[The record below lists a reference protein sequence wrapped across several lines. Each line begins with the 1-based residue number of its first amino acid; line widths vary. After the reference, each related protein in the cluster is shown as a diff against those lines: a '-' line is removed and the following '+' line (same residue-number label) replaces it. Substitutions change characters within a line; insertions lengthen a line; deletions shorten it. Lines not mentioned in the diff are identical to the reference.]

1 MSNLQEIKDLVSIRA
16 VADYLGLEEEY
27 GKRKFPGERTASI
40 QLYKD
45 NRFHDFGRNVNGDIF
60 DLMIHVRGCTLKEA
74 IAELKTA
81 FNIKDSPIR
90 ENVVKEAWIA
100 YLERKFNAKY
110 IEHYDYFLI
119 DQSGK
124 AVYAYTKVRLQ
135 DKTGKKKLIYGR
147 FNGDRFILGLQGKK
161 AKDIPA
167 IYGSSIRT
175 IQEAIEHQKTI
186 FYVEGEKDTNTL
198 MRKGY
203 TVFTCG
209 GSGDWKK
216 SVSEIVRQANVI
228 ILADNDEPGE
238 QLAYQVMQDLQL
250 ISNSVSIIKPMP
262 NVDKADITDYFEE
275 GHSVEEFEDLI
286 KNDDGRDTVSILRKY
301 GETKKSEKEKKTRAG
316 EKSKKDC
323 LVLKRGSEDILK
335 QLITLNASE
344 RFQMNDRGSADLFAT
359 IFKNISRYNPTKKDW
374 MYYDKTRWTADTEGM
389 RAKRNAKT
397 LADVLVRYSVTAS
410 LPDDKRQSYIKYAAG
425 MMNYRNRNVM
435 ITDAKDLNFFENTE
449 LDKDDFLI
457 NCRNC
462 VLDLSEDQPKV
473 LEHNADLLLSKICNA
488 SYNPT
493 ADCTLWEKTVNEI
506 MQGDT
511 AKIKYLQKM
520 SGRFLTGDTSE
531 EEFYIFF
538 GATTR
543 NGKSTITEI
552 LLYLLGDYATTISP
566 ESLAI
571 KANKDSRTASPD
583 IAKLAGTRLV
593 VASEPPRRM
602 LFDSSLVKTLTGR
615 DTVSAR
621 FLHENEFQFK
631 PKFKLILNSNYLPV
645 ISDKTVFSS
654 NRVKVVPFERHF
666 TEKEQN
672 KHLKEQLQQEIDGI
686 LNWCIQGLSSY
697 RKEGLEP
704 PTAVQIATHEYSED
718 SDKIGKFI
726 SECLEKSDQNLAA
739 KDVYEKYAQWCNDC
753 GLGIDGRTSFYEE
766 LKTKNLLS
774 KTGTVT
780 GKTVKNVIKGYSFV
794 DETFHPVNGN
804 FDTPFS

>member
-1 MSNLQEIKDLVSIRA
+1 MTDVEVYEDNLRHFQIVKRYENRAQCKCPCHKDERASLTVSRGRKCTLIHCHA
-16 VADYLGLEEEY
+16 GCNLDDILQAAGLEKKDTFYEPESQGTDWKRYIEKREHRKIEAIYNYVSSVTGSYAFTKIRLRDKKMLY
-27 GKRKFPGERTASI
+27 GILEN
-40 QLYKD
+40 
-45 NRFHDFGRNVNGDIF
+45 NRFSYG
-60 DLMIHVRGCTLKEA
+60 LKGQSRK
-74 IAELKTA
+74 ELK
-81 FNIKDSPIR
+81 
-90 ENVVKEAWIA
+90 
-100 YLERKFNAKY
+100 
-110 IEHYDYFLI
+110 
-119 DQSGK
+119 
-124 AVYAYTKVRLQ
+124 
-135 DKTGKKKLIYGR
+135 
-147 FNGDRFILGLQGKK
+147 
-161 AKDIPA
+161 A
-167 IYGSSIRT
+167 IYGSPGA
-175 IQEAIEHQKTI
+175 IQKAIKEGRPI
-186 FYVEGEKDTNTL
+186 FIPEGEKDVFTL
-198 MRKGY
+198 GRQGY
-203 TVFTCG
+203 TAFTYG
-209 GSGDWKK
+209 GVNDWQ
-216 SVSEIVRQANVI
+216 SDFAGLLRDADVI
-228 ILADNDEPGE
+228 ILADNDHPGKTVA
-238 QLAYQVMQDLQL
+238 QRIYDDLQG
-250 ISNSVSIIKPMP
+250 IARSKKIVVPMP
-262 NVDKADITDYFEE
+262 DVPKADISDFFEAGHTVKEFEE
-275 GHSVEEFEDLI
+275 MI
-286 KNDDGRDTVSILRKY
+286 KGTTLQKKRAATAADSPKYIL
-301 GETKKSEKEKKTRAG
+301 E
-316 EKSKKDC
+316 
-323 LVLKRGSEDILK
+323 
-335 QLITLNASE
+335 QLNVIRASE

-449 LDKDDFLI
+449 LDKDDFLL
-457 NCRNC
+457 NCKNS
-462 VLDLSEDQPKV
+462 VLDLSGDQPKA
-473 LEHNADLLLSKICNA
+473 LEHSADLLLSKICNA
-488 SYNPT
+488 NYNPAAT
-493 ADCTLWEKTVNEI
+493 CTLWERTVNEI

-686 LNWCIQGLSSY
+686 LNWCIQGLQLY

-718 SDKIGKFI
+718 SDKVGKFI

-739 KDVYEKYAQWCNDC
+739 KDVYEKYSQWCNDC

-780 GKTVKNVIKGYSFV
+780 GKTVKNVIKGYSFAE
-794 DETFHPVNGN
+794 ETFHPVDRDL
-804 FDTPFS
+804 DTPFS

>member
-1 MSNLQEIKDLVSIRA
+1 MSNLQGIKDLVSIRA

-167 IYGSSIRT
+167 IYGSSIRK

-301 GETKKSEKEKKTRAG
+301 GKNKKSEKEKKTRAG

-335 QLITLNASE
+335 QLITLNAAE
-344 RFQMNDRGSADLFAT
+344 CFQMNDRGSADLFAT

-435 ITDAKDLNFFENTE
+435 ITDAKDLNFFENIE
-449 LDKDDFLI
+449 LDKDDFFL
-457 NCRNC
+457 NCKNC
-462 VLDLSEDQPKV
+462 VLDLSGDQPKA

-488 SYNPT
+488 SYNPVAT
-493 ADCTLWEKTVNEI
+493 CTLWEKTVNEI
-506 MQGDT
+506 MQGDSS
-511 AKIKYLQKM
+511 KIEYFQKM

-543 NGKSTITEI
+543 TGKSTITEL

-615 DTVSAR
+615 DSISAR

-645 ISDKTVFSS
+645 INDKTVFSS
-654 NRVKVVPFERHF
+654 NRVKVIPFERHF
-666 TEKEQN
+666 AEKEQN

-686 LNWCIQGLSSY
+686 LNWCIEGLYMY

-704 PTAVQIATHEYSED
+704 PEAVRTATHEYGED
-718 SDKIGKFI
+718 SDKTGKFI
-726 SECLEKSDQNLAA
+726 SECLVRSEHNLAA
-739 KDVYEKYAQWCNDC
+739 KDVYEKYSQWCNDC

-774 KTGTVT
+774 KTGTVA

-794 DETFHPVNGN
+794 DEIFHPVDGN
-804 FDTPFS
+804 SKVPFP

>member
-1 MSNLQEIKDLVSIRA
+1 MTDSETYENNLKHFQIIRRSRDRAQCKCPAHPDKQASLTVSKGKRCTLLHCHAGCSLENILA
-16 VADYLGLEEEY
+16 AAGLEKKDTFYKSENREMHWKRYIENREHRKIEATYDYVSTVTGAYAFTKIRLEGKKMLFGMLKDERFEY
-27 GKRKFPGERTASI
+27 GLK
-40 QLYKD
+40 
-45 NRFHDFGRNVNGDIF
+45 GRNKKEFNAIF
-60 DLMIHVRGCTLKEA
+60 GSIPRIKEA
-74 IAELKTA
+74 IER
-81 FNIKDSPIR
+81 NEPI
-90 ENVVKEAWIA
+90 
-100 YLERKFNAKY
+100 
-110 IEHYDYFLI
+110 
-119 DQSGK
+119 
-124 AVYAYTKVRLQ
+124 
-135 DKTGKKKLIYGR
+135 
-147 FNGDRFILGLQGKK
+147 FI
-161 AKDIPA
+161 P
-167 IYGSSIRT
+167 
-175 IQEAIEHQKTI
+175 
-186 FYVEGEKDTNTL
+186 EGEKDVNTL
-198 MRKGY
+198 IKKGY
-203 TVFTCG
+203 AAFSCG
-209 GSGDWKK
+209 GANDWNKN
-216 SVSEIVRQANVI
+216 VSELCKDADVIV
-228 ILADNDEPGE
+228 LADNDEPGK
-238 QLAYQVMQDLQL
+238 AVAKRIYDDLKG
-250 ISNSVSIIKPMP
+250 IARSRKVIVPMP
-262 NVDKADITDYFEE
+262 DVPKADISDYFEA
-275 GHSVEEFEDLI
+275 GHSKEEFEALI
-286 KNDDGRDTVSILRKY
+286 NGTTLQKKRAATATDSLKYIL
-301 GETKKSEKEKKTRAG
+301 EQ
-316 EKSKKDC
+316 
-323 LVLKRGSEDILK
+323 LNVLR
-335 QLITLNASE
+335 ASE

-359 IFKNISRYNPTKKDW
+359 IFKNVSRYNPTKKDW

-425 MMNYRNRNVM
+425 MMSYRNRNVM

-462 VLDLSEDQPKV
+462 VLDLSEDQPKM

-488 SYNPT
+488 SYNPAAT
-493 ADCTLWEKTVNEI
+493 CTLWEKTVNEI

-543 NGKSTITEI
+543 NGKSTITEL

-686 LNWCIQGLSSY
+686 LNWCIEGLYMY

-704 PTAVQIATHEYSED
+704 PVAVQNATYEYSED
-718 SDKIGKFI
+718 SDKVGKFI
-726 SECLEKSDQNLAA
+726 SECLVKSDQNLAA
-739 KDVYEKYAQWCNDC
+739 KDVYEKYSHWCNDC

-780 GKTVKNVIKGYSFV
+780 GKTVKNVIKGYSFAE
-794 DETFHPVNGN
+794 ETFHPVDKDL
-804 FDTPFS
+804 DTPFS

>member
-1 MSNLQEIKDLVSIRA
+1 MSNLQEIKDLVSISA
-16 VADYLGLEEEY
+16 VADYLGLVEEY

-45 NRFHDFGRNVNGDIF
+45 NRFHDFGRNVDGDIF
-60 DLMIHVRGCTLKEA
+60 DLMIHVRGYTLKEA
-74 IAELKTA
+74 IAELKSA
-81 FNIKDSPIR
+81 FNIKDSPIGK
-90 ENVVKEAWIA
+90 NTVKEAWIA

-110 IEHYDYFLI
+110 IEHYDYFLT

-135 DKTGKKKLIYGR
+135 DKAGKKKLIYGR

-161 AKDIPA
+161 AKDILA
-167 IYGSSIRT
+167 IYGSSVFA
-175 IQEAIEHQKTI
+175 IQKAIDRQETI
-186 FYVEGEKDTNTL
+186 FYVEGEKDANTL
-198 MRKGY
+198 MEKGY

-216 SVSEIVRQANVI
+216 GVSEIVRQANVI
-228 ILADNDEPGE
+228 ILADNDRPGE

-250 ISNSVSIIKPMP
+250 IANNVSIIKPMP
-262 NVDKADITDYFEE
+262 DVTKGDITDYFEA
-275 GHSVEEFEDLI
+275 GHSVEEFETLI
-286 KNDDGRDTVSILRKY
+286 KNDDGQDTVLILQKY
-301 GETKKSEKEKKTRAG
+301 KNSKQSKNKSKAAEKSE
-316 EKSKKDC
+316 SDY
-323 LVLKRGSEDILK
+323 LVIENYSEYIE
-335 QLITLNASE
+335 QLETLNAAE
-344 RFQMNDRGSADLFAT
+344 RFPMNDRGSADLFAT

-374 MYYDKTRWTADTEGM
+374 MYYDKTRWIADTEEM

-435 ITDAKDLNFFENTE
+435 INDAKDLNFFENIE
-449 LDKDDFLI
+449 LDKDDFLL
-457 NCRNC
+457 NCNNC
-462 VLDLSEDQPKV
+462 VLDLSGDQPKS

-488 SYNPT
+488 NYNP
-493 ADCTLWEKTVNEI
+493 AANCTLWEKTIGEI

-543 NGKSTITEI
+543 NGKSTITEL

-615 DTVSAR
+615 DSISAR

-645 ISDKTVFSS
+645 INDKTVFSS
-654 NRVKVVPFERHF
+654 NRVKVIPFERHF

-686 LNWCIQGLSSY
+686 LNWCIKGLYMY

-704 PTAVQIATHEYSED
+704 PTVVQSATHEYSED

-726 SECLEKSDQNLAA
+726 SECLVKSDQNLAA
-739 KDVYEKYAQWCNDC
+739 KDVYEKYSQWCNDC

-780 GKTVKNVIKGYSFV
+780 GKTVKNVMKGYSFV
-794 DETFHPVNGN
+794 EEIFHPIDG
-804 FDTPFS
+804 DLDAPFP

>member
-1 MSNLQEIKDLVSIRA
+1 MGYLSAEVKSMKEWALYYAE
-16 VADYLGLEEEY
+16 LGLAV
-27 GKRKFPGERTASI
+27 FPLA
-40 QLYKD
+40 Y
-45 NRFHDFGRNVNGDIF
+45 RN
-60 DLMIHVRGCTLKEA
+60 
-74 IAELKTA
+74 
-81 FNIKDSPIR
+81 
-90 ENVVKEAWIA
+90 
-100 YLERKFNAKY
+100 
-110 IEHYDYFLI
+110 
-119 DQSGK
+119 
-124 AVYAYTKVRLQ
+124 KV
-135 DKTGKKKLIYGR
+135 
-147 FNGDRFILGLQGKK
+147 
-161 AKDIPA
+161 PA
-167 IYGSSIRT
+167 I
-175 IQEAIEHQKTI
+175 
-186 FYVEGEKDTNTL
+186 EG
-198 MRKGY
+198 G
-203 TVFTCG
+203 C
-209 GSGDWKK
+209 
-216 SVSEIVRQANVI
+216 
-228 ILADNDEPGE
+228 
-238 QLAYQVMQDLQL
+238 
-250 ISNSVSIIKPMP
+250 
-262 NVDKADITDYFEE
+262 KAAT
-275 GHSVEEFEDLI
+275 
-286 KNDDGRDTVSILRKY
+286 T
-301 GETKKSEKEKKTRAG
+301 
-316 EKSKKDC
+316 EKSKIERWWNQNPRYNIGIATGNKSNGLVVIDLDVDKNKGIDGYEVLRDWQNKHGELPETWQSITGRGGYHYFYKDTITHSNKVGLYEGVDIRGEGGYIVAPPSVHPNGNTYEWEQEPKEYEIAQVDDIVNDFFKGEKQRIDSEHKTNFKVPELIPEGKRVDTIVRLIASLRTKGLDDDAIKAAVRVENEKRC
-323 LVLKRGSEDILK
+323 NPPLKEKELEKAVFPALKRDWQVNSPYYNNFNAMNENDNKYVNEVLKKLNE
-335 QLITLNASE
+335 LNAVE
-344 RFQMNDRGSADLFAT
+344 RFPMNDRGSADLFAT
-359 IFKNISRYNPTKKDW
+359 IFKNVSRYNPTKKDW

-389 RAKRNAKT
+389 RAKRNAKM

-488 SYNPT
+488 SYNPAAT
-493 ADCTLWEKTVNEI
+493 CTLWEKTVNEI

-672 KHLKEQLQQEIDGI
+672 KHLKEQLQQEIW
-686 LNWCIQGLSSY
+686 LKAQSSHLEASSLQCWATRNRVTTSRR
-697 RKEGLEP
+697 RKLCSERSSGKKQQDDRQ
-704 PTAVQIATHEYSED
+704 AVE
-718 SDKIGKFI
+718 
-726 SECLEKSDQNLAA
+726 
-739 KDVYEKYAQWCNDC
+739 
-753 GLGIDGRTSFYEE
+753 
-766 LKTKNLLS
+766 
-774 KTGTVT
+774 VT
-780 GKTVKNVIKGYSFV
+780 GLQLRSTAGHCL
-794 DETFHPVNGN
+794 TR
-804 FDTPFS
+804 

>member
-1 MSNLQEIKDLVSIRA
+1 MSAEVKSMKEWALYYAE
-16 VADYLGLEEEY
+16 LGLAV
-27 GKRKFPGERTASI
+27 FPLA
-40 QLYKD
+40 Y
-45 NRFHDFGRNVNGDIF
+45 RN
-60 DLMIHVRGCTLKEA
+60 
-74 IAELKTA
+74 
-81 FNIKDSPIR
+81 
-90 ENVVKEAWIA
+90 
-100 YLERKFNAKY
+100 
-110 IEHYDYFLI
+110 
-119 DQSGK
+119 
-124 AVYAYTKVRLQ
+124 KV
-135 DKTGKKKLIYGR
+135 
-147 FNGDRFILGLQGKK
+147 
-161 AKDIPA
+161 PA
-167 IYGSSIRT
+167 I
-175 IQEAIEHQKTI
+175 
-186 FYVEGEKDTNTL
+186 EG
-198 MRKGY
+198 G
-203 TVFTCG
+203 C
-209 GSGDWKK
+209 
-216 SVSEIVRQANVI
+216 
-228 ILADNDEPGE
+228 
-238 QLAYQVMQDLQL
+238 
-250 ISNSVSIIKPMP
+250 
-262 NVDKADITDYFEE
+262 KAAT
-275 GHSVEEFEDLI
+275 
-286 KNDDGRDTVSILRKY
+286 T
-301 GETKKSEKEKKTRAG
+301 
-316 EKSKKDC
+316 EKSKIERWWNQNPRYNIGIATGNKSNGLVVIDLDVDKNKGIDGYEVLRDWQNKHGELPETWQSITGRGGYHYFYKDTITHSNKVGLYEGVDIRGEGGYIVAPPSVHPNGNTYEWEQEPKEYEIAQADDIVNDFFKGEKQRIDSEHKTNFKVPELIPEGKRVDTIVRLIASLRTKGLDDDAIKAAVRVENEKRC
-323 LVLKRGSEDILK
+323 NPPLKEKELEKAVFPALKRDWQVNSPYYNNFNAMNENDNKYVNEVLKKLNE
-335 QLITLNASE
+335 LNAVE
-344 RFQMNDRGSADLFAT
+344 RFPMNDRGSADLFAT
-359 IFKNISRYNPTKKDW
+359 IFKNVSRYNPTKKDW

-389 RAKRNAKT
+389 RAKRNAKM

-488 SYNPT
+488 SYNPAAT
-493 ADCTLWEKTVNEI
+493 CTLWEKTVNEI

-686 LNWCIQGLSSY
+686 LNWCIQGLSLY

-739 KDVYEKYAQWCNDC
+739 KDVYEKYSQWCNDC
-753 GLGIDGRTSFYEE
+753 GLGVDGRTSFYEE

-780 GKTVKNVIKGYSFV
+780 GKTVKNVIKGYSFAE
-794 DETFHPVNGN
+794 ETFHSVDRGL
-804 FDTPFS
+804 DAPFS

>member
-1 MSNLQEIKDLVSIRA
+1 MSAEVKSMKEWALYYAE
-16 VADYLGLEEEY
+16 LGLAV
-27 GKRKFPGERTASI
+27 FPLAYRNKVPAIEGGCKAATTEKSKIERWWNQNPRYNIGIATGNKSNGLVVIDLDVDKNKGIDGYEVLRDWQNKHGELPETWQSI
-40 QLYKD
+40 TGRGGYHYFYKD
-45 NRFHDFGRNVNGDIF
+45 TITHSNKVGLYEGVDIRGEGGYIVAPPSVHPNGNTYEWEQEPKEYEIAQVDDIVNDFF
-60 DLMIHVRGCTLKEA
+60 
-74 IAELKTA
+74 
-81 FNIKDSPIR
+81 
-90 ENVVKEAWIA
+90 
-100 YLERKFNAKY
+100 
-110 IEHYDYFLI
+110 
-119 DQSGK
+119 
-124 AVYAYTKVRLQ
+124 
-135 DKTGKKKLIYGR
+135 
-147 FNGDRFILGLQGKK
+147 
-161 AKDIPA
+161 
-167 IYGSSIRT
+167 
-175 IQEAIEHQKTI
+175 
-186 FYVEGEKDTNTL
+186 
-198 MRKGY
+198 
-203 TVFTCG
+203 
-209 GSGDWKK
+209 
-216 SVSEIVRQANVI
+216 
-228 ILADNDEPGE
+228 
-238 QLAYQVMQDLQL
+238 
-250 ISNSVSIIKPMP
+250 
-262 NVDKADITDYFEE
+262 
-275 GHSVEEFEDLI
+275 
-286 KNDDGRDTVSILRKY
+286 
-301 GETKKSEKEKKTRAG
+301 KSEKQRIDSEHKTNFKVPELIPEGKRVDTIVRLIASLRTKGLDDDAIKAAVRVENEKRCNPPLK
-316 EKSKKDC
+316 EKELEKAVFPALKRDWQVNSPYYNNFNAMNENDNKYVNE
-323 LVLKRGSEDILK
+323 VLKKLNE
-335 QLITLNASE
+335 LNAVE
-344 RFQMNDRGSADLFAT
+344 RFPMNDRGSADLFAT
-359 IFKNISRYNPTKKDW
+359 IFKNVSRYNPTKKDW

-389 RAKRNAKT
+389 RAKRNAKM

-488 SYNPT
+488 SYNPAAT
-493 ADCTLWEKTVNEI
+493 CTLWEKTVNEI

-686 LNWCIQGLSSY
+686 LNWCIQGLSLY
-697 RKEGLEP
+697 RKEGLKAQSSHLEASSLQCWA
-704 PTAVQIATHEYSED
+704 TRNRVTTSRRRKLCSERSSGKKQQDDRQAVE
-718 SDKIGKFI
+718 
-726 SECLEKSDQNLAA
+726 
-739 KDVYEKYAQWCNDC
+739 
-753 GLGIDGRTSFYEE
+753 
-766 LKTKNLLS
+766 
-774 KTGTVT
+774 VT
-780 GKTVKNVIKGYSFV
+780 GLQLRSTAGHCL
-794 DETFHPVNGN
+794 TR
-804 FDTPFS
+804 

>member
-1 MSNLQEIKDLVSIRA
+1 MSAEVKSMKEWALYYAE
-16 VADYLGLEEEY
+16 LGLAV
-27 GKRKFPGERTASI
+27 FPLA
-40 QLYKD
+40 Y
-45 NRFHDFGRNVNGDIF
+45 RN
-60 DLMIHVRGCTLKEA
+60 
-74 IAELKTA
+74 
-81 FNIKDSPIR
+81 
-90 ENVVKEAWIA
+90 
-100 YLERKFNAKY
+100 
-110 IEHYDYFLI
+110 
-119 DQSGK
+119 
-124 AVYAYTKVRLQ
+124 KV
-135 DKTGKKKLIYGR
+135 
-147 FNGDRFILGLQGKK
+147 
-161 AKDIPA
+161 PA
-167 IYGSSIRT
+167 I
-175 IQEAIEHQKTI
+175 
-186 FYVEGEKDTNTL
+186 EG
-198 MRKGY
+198 G
-203 TVFTCG
+203 C
-209 GSGDWKK
+209 
-216 SVSEIVRQANVI
+216 
-228 ILADNDEPGE
+228 
-238 QLAYQVMQDLQL
+238 
-250 ISNSVSIIKPMP
+250 
-262 NVDKADITDYFEE
+262 KAAT
-275 GHSVEEFEDLI
+275 
-286 KNDDGRDTVSILRKY
+286 T
-301 GETKKSEKEKKTRAG
+301 
-316 EKSKKDC
+316 EKSKIERWWNQNPRYNIGIATGNKSNGLVVIDLDVDKNKGIDGYEVLRDWQNKHGELPETWQSITGRGGYHYFYKDTITHSNKVGLYEGVDIRGEGGYIVAPPSVHPNGNTYEWEQEPKEYEIAQVDDIVNDFFKGEKQRIDSEHKTNFKVPELIPEGKRVDTIVRLIASLRTKGLDDDAIKAAVRVENEKRC
-323 LVLKRGSEDILK
+323 NPPLKEKELEKAVFPALKRDWQVNSPYYNNFNAMNENDNKYVNEVLKKLNE
-335 QLITLNASE
+335 LNAVE
-344 RFQMNDRGSADLFAT
+344 RFPMNDRGSADLFAT
-359 IFKNISRYNPTKKDW
+359 IFKNVSRYNPTKKDW

-389 RAKRNAKT
+389 RAKRNAKM

-488 SYNPT
+488 SYNPAAT
-493 ADCTLWEKTVNEI
+493 CTLWEKTVNEI

-615 DTVSAR
+615 DIVSAR

-686 LNWCIQGLSSY
+686 LNWCIQGLSLY

-726 SECLEKSDQNLAA
+726 SECLEKSDENLAA
-739 KDVYEKYAQWCNDC
+739 KDVYEKYSQWCNDC
-753 GLGIDGRTSFYEE
+753 GLGVDGRTSFYEE

-780 GKTVKNVIKGYSFV
+780 GKTVKNVIKGYSFAE
-794 DETFHPVNGN
+794 ETFHSVDRGL
-804 FDTPFS
+804 DAPFS

>member
-1 MSNLQEIKDLVSIRA
+1 MKEWALYYAE
-16 VADYLGLEEEY
+16 LGLAV
-27 GKRKFPGERTASI
+27 FPLA
-40 QLYKD
+40 Y
-45 NRFHDFGRNVNGDIF
+45 RN
-60 DLMIHVRGCTLKEA
+60 
-74 IAELKTA
+74 
-81 FNIKDSPIR
+81 
-90 ENVVKEAWIA
+90 
-100 YLERKFNAKY
+100 
-110 IEHYDYFLI
+110 
-119 DQSGK
+119 
-124 AVYAYTKVRLQ
+124 KV
-135 DKTGKKKLIYGR
+135 
-147 FNGDRFILGLQGKK
+147 
-161 AKDIPA
+161 PA
-167 IYGSSIRT
+167 I
-175 IQEAIEHQKTI
+175 
-186 FYVEGEKDTNTL
+186 EG
-198 MRKGY
+198 G
-203 TVFTCG
+203 C
-209 GSGDWKK
+209 
-216 SVSEIVRQANVI
+216 
-228 ILADNDEPGE
+228 
-238 QLAYQVMQDLQL
+238 
-250 ISNSVSIIKPMP
+250 
-262 NVDKADITDYFEE
+262 KAAT
-275 GHSVEEFEDLI
+275 
-286 KNDDGRDTVSILRKY
+286 T
-301 GETKKSEKEKKTRAG
+301 
-316 EKSKKDC
+316 EKSKIERWWNQNPRYNIGIATGNKSNGLVVIDLDVDKNKGIDGYEVLRDWQNKHGELPETWQSITGRGGYHYFYKDTITHSNKVGLYEGVDIRGEGGYIVAPPSVHPNGNTYEWEQEPKEYEIAQVDDIVNDFFKGEKQRIDSEHKTNFKVPELIPEGKRVDTIVRLIASLRTKGLDDDAIKAAVRVENEKRC
-323 LVLKRGSEDILK
+323 NPPLKEKELEKAVFPALKRDWQVNSPYYNNFNAMNENDNKYVNEVLKKLNE
-335 QLITLNASE
+335 LNAVE
-344 RFQMNDRGSADLFAT
+344 RFPMNDRGSADLFAT
-359 IFKNISRYNPTKKDW
+359 IFKNVSRYNPTKKDW

-389 RAKRNAKT
+389 RAKRNAKM

-488 SYNPT
+488 SYNPAAT
-493 ADCTLWEKTVNEI
+493 CTLWEKTVNEI

-686 LNWCIQGLSSY
+686 LNWCIQGLSLY

-704 PTAVQIATHEYSED
+704 PTAVQIAKGAVIPPRSEFL
-718 SDKIGKFI
+718 G
-726 SECLEKSDQNLAA
+726 ECAAVLVNTAIDTEVPAQIRVNAANAALSQCSQWTKNVDMIERLE
-739 KDVYEKYAQWCNDC
+739 
-753 GLGIDGRTSFYEE
+753 TMEE
-766 LKTKNLLS
+766 LMSRVEQEQKSQKR
-774 KTGTVT
+774 
-780 GKTVKNVIKGYSFV
+780 GK
-794 DETFHPVNGN
+794 
-804 FDTPFS
+804 

>member
-135 DKTGKKKLIYGR
+135 DKTGKKKLVYGR

-167 IYGSSIRT
+167 IYGSSIRK

-301 GETKKSEKEKKTRAG
+301 GETKKSEKEKKTRTG

-335 QLITLNASE
+335 QLITLNAAE
-344 RFQMNDRGSADLFAT
+344 CFQMNDRGSADLFAT

-435 ITDAKDLNFFENTE
+435 ITDAKDLNFFENIE
-449 LDKDDFLI
+449 LDKDDFFL
-457 NCRNC
+457 NCKNC
-462 VLDLSEDQPKV
+462 VLDLSGDQPKA

-488 SYNPT
+488 SYNPVAT
-493 ADCTLWEKTVNEI
+493 CTLWEKTVNEI
-506 MQGDT
+506 MQGDSS
-511 AKIKYLQKM
+511 KIEYLQKM

-538 GATTR
+538 GAATR
-543 NGKSTITEI
+543 NGKSTITEL

-615 DTVSAR
+615 DSISAR

-631 PKFKLILNSNYLPV
+631 PKFKLVLNSNYLPV
-645 ISDKTVFSS
+645 INDKTVFSS
-654 NRVKVVPFERHF
+654 NRVKVIPFERHF
-666 TEKEQN
+666 AEKEQN

-686 LNWCIQGLSSY
+686 LNWCIEGLYMY

-704 PTAVQIATHEYSED
+704 PEAVRTATHEYGED
-718 SDKIGKFI
+718 SDKTGKFI
-726 SECLEKSDQNLAA
+726 SECLVRSEHNLAA
-739 KDVYEKYAQWCNDC
+739 KDVYEKYSQWCNDC

-774 KTGTVT
+774 KTGTVA

-794 DETFHPVNGN
+794 DEIFHPVDGN
-804 FDTPFS
+804 SKVPFP

>member
-1 MSNLQEIKDLVSIRA
+1 MEYLAAEAKNMKEWALHYAEMGLAVFPLVCRDKVPAVVGGCKVATTERTTIERWWDKNPQYNIGIATGNKSSGLVVIDLDVDKNKGIDGYDVLRDWQNKHGKLPETWQSITGRGGYHYFYKDAIVHSNRVGLYEGVDIRGEGGYI
-16 VADYLGLEEEY
+16 VAPPSVHPNGNIYEWEQGPEEY
-27 GKRKFPGERTASI
+27 EIAQVDNIVNDFLKGEKQRRDSEHKTNFKVPELIPEGKRVDTIVRLIASLRTKGLDDDAI
-40 QLYKD
+40 KAA
-45 NRFHDFGRNVNGDIF
+45 
-60 DLMIHVRGCTLKEA
+60 VRVENEKRCNPPLKEK
-74 IAELKTA
+74 ELEKA
-81 FNIKDSPIR
+81 VFPALKRDWQVNSHYY
-90 ENVVKEAWIA
+90 NN
-100 YLERKFNAKY
+100 FNAMNENDNKY
-110 IEHYDYFLI
+110 VNEVL
-119 DQSGK
+119 
-124 AVYAYTKVRLQ
+124 
-135 DKTGKKKLIYGR
+135 KKL
-147 FNGDRFILGLQGKK
+147 N
-161 AKDIPA
+161 
-167 IYGSSIRT
+167 
-175 IQEAIEHQKTI
+175 E
-186 FYVEGEKDTNTL
+186 
-198 MRKGY
+198 
-203 TVFTCG
+203 
-209 GSGDWKK
+209 
-216 SVSEIVRQANVI
+216 
-228 ILADNDEPGE
+228 
-238 QLAYQVMQDLQL
+238 
-250 ISNSVSIIKPMP
+250 
-262 NVDKADITDYFEE
+262 
-275 GHSVEEFEDLI
+275 
-286 KNDDGRDTVSILRKY
+286 
-301 GETKKSEKEKKTRAG
+301 
-316 EKSKKDC
+316 
-323 LVLKRGSEDILK
+323 
-335 QLITLNASE
+335 LNAVE
-344 RFQMNDRGSADLFAT
+344 RFPMNDRGSADLFAT
-359 IFKNISRYNPTKKDW
+359 VFMDVSRYNPTKKDW
-374 MYYDKTRWTADTEGM
+374 MYYDGTRWVADQEGM

-397 LADVLVRYSVTAS
+397 LADALVRYSVTVS

-425 MMNYRNRNVM
+425 MMNYRSRNVM
-435 ITDAKDLNFFENTE
+435 VTDAKDLNFFDNTE
-449 LDKDDFLI
+449 LDKDDFLL
-457 NCRNC
+457 NCKNC
-462 VLDLSEDQPKV
+462 VLDLSGDQPKE
-473 LEHNADLLLSKICNA
+473 LEHKADLLLSKICNA
-488 SYNPT
+488 NYNPAAT
-493 ADCTLWEKTVNEI
+493 CTLWEKTVNEI
-506 MQGDT
+506 MQGDSS
-511 AKIKYLQKM
+511 KIEYLQKM

-543 NGKSTITEI
+543 NGKSTITEL

-571 KANKDSRTASPD
+571 KVNKDSRTASPD
-583 IAKLAGTRLV
+583 IAKLAGTRFV

-686 LNWCIQGLSSY
+686 LNWCIQGLSLY

-739 KDVYEKYAQWCNDC
+739 KDVYEKYSQWCNDC
-753 GLGIDGRTSFYEE
+753 GLGVDGRTSFYEE

-794 DETFHPVNGN
+794 DETFHPVDGN

>member
-1 MSNLQEIKDLVSIRA
+1 MTDSETYENNLKHFQIIRRSRDRAQCKCPAHPDKQASLTVSKGKRCTLLHCHAGCSLENILA
-16 VADYLGLEEEY
+16 AAGLEKKDTFYKSENREMHWKRYIENREHRKIEATYDYVSTVTGAYAFTKIRLEGKKMLFGMLKDERFEY
-27 GKRKFPGERTASI
+27 GLK
-40 QLYKD
+40 
-45 NRFHDFGRNVNGDIF
+45 GRNKKEFNAIF
-60 DLMIHVRGCTLKEA
+60 GSIPRIKEA
-74 IAELKTA
+74 IER
-81 FNIKDSPIR
+81 NEPI
-90 ENVVKEAWIA
+90 
-100 YLERKFNAKY
+100 
-110 IEHYDYFLI
+110 
-119 DQSGK
+119 
-124 AVYAYTKVRLQ
+124 
-135 DKTGKKKLIYGR
+135 
-147 FNGDRFILGLQGKK
+147 FI
-161 AKDIPA
+161 P
-167 IYGSSIRT
+167 
-175 IQEAIEHQKTI
+175 
-186 FYVEGEKDTNTL
+186 EGEKDVNTL
-198 MRKGY
+198 IKKGY
-203 TVFTCG
+203 AAFSCG
-209 GSGDWKK
+209 GANDWNKN
-216 SVSEIVRQANVI
+216 VSELCKDADVIV
-228 ILADNDEPGE
+228 LADNDEPGK
-238 QLAYQVMQDLQL
+238 AVAKRIYDDLKG
-250 ISNSVSIIKPMP
+250 IARSRKVIVPMP
-262 NVDKADITDYFEE
+262 DVPKADISDYFEA
-275 GHSVEEFEDLI
+275 GHSKEEFEALI
-286 KNDDGRDTVSILRKY
+286 NGTTLQKNRAATATDSLKYIL
-301 GETKKSEKEKKTRAG
+301 EQ
-316 EKSKKDC
+316 
-323 LVLKRGSEDILK
+323 LNVLR
-335 QLITLNASE
+335 ASE

-359 IFKNISRYNPTKKDW
+359 IFKNVSRYNPTKKDW

-425 MMNYRNRNVM
+425 MMSYRNRNVM

-462 VLDLSEDQPKV
+462 VLDLSEDQPKM

-488 SYNPT
+488 SYNPAAT
-493 ADCTLWEKTVNEI
+493 CTLWEKTVNEI

-543 NGKSTITEI
+543 NGKSTITEL

-686 LNWCIQGLSSY
+686 LSWCIEGLYMY

-704 PTAVQIATHEYSED
+704 PVAVQNATYEYSED
-718 SDKIGKFI
+718 SDKVGKFI
-726 SECLEKSDQNLAA
+726 SECLVKSDQNLAA
-739 KDVYEKYAQWCNDC
+739 KDVYEKYSHWCNDC

-780 GKTVKNVIKGYSFV
+780 GKTVKNVIKGYSFAE
-794 DETFHPVNGN
+794 ETFHPVDKDL
-804 FDTPFS
+804 DTPFS

>member
-1 MSNLQEIKDLVSIRA
+1 MCLSEAKGMDISMKEWALYYAE
-16 VADYLGLEEEY
+16 LGLAV
-27 GKRKFPGERTASI
+27 FPLA
-40 QLYKD
+40 Y
-45 NRFHDFGRNVNGDIF
+45 RN
-60 DLMIHVRGCTLKEA
+60 
-74 IAELKTA
+74 
-81 FNIKDSPIR
+81 
-90 ENVVKEAWIA
+90 
-100 YLERKFNAKY
+100 
-110 IEHYDYFLI
+110 
-119 DQSGK
+119 
-124 AVYAYTKVRLQ
+124 KV
-135 DKTGKKKLIYGR
+135 
-147 FNGDRFILGLQGKK
+147 
-161 AKDIPA
+161 PA
-167 IYGSSIRT
+167 I
-175 IQEAIEHQKTI
+175 
-186 FYVEGEKDTNTL
+186 EG
-198 MRKGY
+198 G
-203 TVFTCG
+203 C
-209 GSGDWKK
+209 
-216 SVSEIVRQANVI
+216 
-228 ILADNDEPGE
+228 
-238 QLAYQVMQDLQL
+238 
-250 ISNSVSIIKPMP
+250 
-262 NVDKADITDYFEE
+262 KAAT
-275 GHSVEEFEDLI
+275 
-286 KNDDGRDTVSILRKY
+286 T
-301 GETKKSEKEKKTRAG
+301 
-316 EKSKKDC
+316 EKSKIERWWNQNPRYNIGIATGNKSNGLVVIDLDVDKNKGIDGYEVLRDWQNKHGELPETWQSITGRGGYHYFYKDTITHSNKVGLYEGVDIRGEGGYIVAPPSVHPNGNTYEWEQEPKEYEIAQVDDIVNDFFKGEKQRIDSEHKTNFKVPELIPEGKRVDTIVRLIASLRTKGLDDDAIKAAVRVENEKRC
-323 LVLKRGSEDILK
+323 NPPLKEKELEKAVFPALKRDWQVNSPYYNNFNAMNENDNKYVNEVLKKLNE
-335 QLITLNASE
+335 LNAVE
-344 RFQMNDRGSADLFAT
+344 RFPMNDRGSADLFAT
-359 IFKNISRYNPTKKDW
+359 IFKNVSRYNPTKKDW

-389 RAKRNAKT
+389 RAKRNAKM

-488 SYNPT
+488 SYNPAAT
-493 ADCTLWEKTVNEI
+493 CTLWEKTVNEI

-686 LNWCIQGLSSY
+686 LNWCIQGLSLY

-726 SECLEKSDQNLAA
+726 SECLEKSDENLAA
-739 KDVYEKYAQWCNDC
+739 KDVYEKYSQWCNDC
-753 GLGIDGRTSFYEE
+753 GLGVDGRTSFYEE

-780 GKTVKNVIKGYSFV
+780 GKTVKNVIKGYSFAE
-794 DETFHPVNGN
+794 ETFHSVDRGL
-804 FDTPFS
+804 DAPFS

>member
-1 MSNLQEIKDLVSIRA
+1 MGYLSAEVKSMKEWALYYAE
-16 VADYLGLEEEY
+16 LGLAV
-27 GKRKFPGERTASI
+27 FPLA
-40 QLYKD
+40 Y
-45 NRFHDFGRNVNGDIF
+45 RN
-60 DLMIHVRGCTLKEA
+60 
-74 IAELKTA
+74 
-81 FNIKDSPIR
+81 
-90 ENVVKEAWIA
+90 
-100 YLERKFNAKY
+100 
-110 IEHYDYFLI
+110 
-119 DQSGK
+119 
-124 AVYAYTKVRLQ
+124 KV
-135 DKTGKKKLIYGR
+135 
-147 FNGDRFILGLQGKK
+147 
-161 AKDIPA
+161 PA
-167 IYGSSIRT
+167 I
-175 IQEAIEHQKTI
+175 
-186 FYVEGEKDTNTL
+186 EG
-198 MRKGY
+198 G
-203 TVFTCG
+203 C
-209 GSGDWKK
+209 
-216 SVSEIVRQANVI
+216 
-228 ILADNDEPGE
+228 
-238 QLAYQVMQDLQL
+238 
-250 ISNSVSIIKPMP
+250 
-262 NVDKADITDYFEE
+262 KAAT
-275 GHSVEEFEDLI
+275 
-286 KNDDGRDTVSILRKY
+286 T
-301 GETKKSEKEKKTRAG
+301 
-316 EKSKKDC
+316 EKSKIERWWNQNPRYNIGIATGNKSNGLVVIDLDVDKNKGIDGYEVLRDWQNKHGELPETWQSITGRGGYHYFYKDTITHSNKVGLYEGVDIRGEGGYIVAPPSVHPNGNTYEWEQEPKEYEIAQVDDIVNDFFKGEKQRIDSEHKTNFKVPELIPEGKRVDTIVRLIASLRTKGLDDDAIKAAVRVENEKRC
-323 LVLKRGSEDILK
+323 NPPLKEKELEKAVFPALKRDWQVNSPYYNNFNVMNENDNKYVNEVLKKLNE
-335 QLITLNASE
+335 LNAVE
-344 RFQMNDRGSADLFAT
+344 RFPMNDRGSADLFAT
-359 IFKNISRYNPTKKDW
+359 IFKNVSRYNPTKKDW

-389 RAKRNAKT
+389 RAKRNAKM
-397 LADVLVRYSVTAS
+397 LADVLVRYSVTTS

-488 SYNPT
+488 SYNPAAT
-493 ADCTLWEKTVNEI
+493 CTLWEKTVNEI

-686 LNWCIQGLSSY
+686 LNWCIQGLSLY

-726 SECLEKSDQNLAA
+726 SECLEKSDENLAA
-739 KDVYEKYAQWCNDC
+739 KDVYEKYSQWCNDC
-753 GLGIDGRTSFYEE
+753 GLGVDGRTSFYEE

-780 GKTVKNVIKGYSFV
+780 GKTVKNVIKGYSFAE
-794 DETFHPVNGN
+794 ETFHSVDRGL
-804 FDTPFS
+804 DAPFS

>member
-1 MSNLQEIKDLVSIRA
+1 MTDSETYENNLKHFQIIRRSRDRAQCKCPAHPDKQASLTVSKGKRCTLLHCHAGCSLENILA
-16 VADYLGLEEEY
+16 AAGLEKKDTFYKSENREMHWKRYIENREHRKIEATYDYVSTVTGAYAFTKIRLEGKKMLFGMLKDERFEY
-27 GKRKFPGERTASI
+27 GLK
-40 QLYKD
+40 
-45 NRFHDFGRNVNGDIF
+45 GRNKKEFNAIF
-60 DLMIHVRGCTLKEA
+60 GSIPRIKEA
-74 IAELKTA
+74 IER
-81 FNIKDSPIR
+81 NEPI
-90 ENVVKEAWIA
+90 
-100 YLERKFNAKY
+100 
-110 IEHYDYFLI
+110 
-119 DQSGK
+119 
-124 AVYAYTKVRLQ
+124 
-135 DKTGKKKLIYGR
+135 
-147 FNGDRFILGLQGKK
+147 FI
-161 AKDIPA
+161 P
-167 IYGSSIRT
+167 
-175 IQEAIEHQKTI
+175 
-186 FYVEGEKDTNTL
+186 EGEKDVNTL
-198 MRKGY
+198 IKKGY
-203 TVFTCG
+203 AAFSWG
-209 GSGDWKK
+209 GANDWNKN
-216 SVSEIVRQANVI
+216 VSELCKDADVIV
-228 ILADNDEPGE
+228 LADNDEPGK
-238 QLAYQVMQDLQL
+238 AVAKRIYDDLKG
-250 ISNSVSIIKPMP
+250 IARSRKVIVPMP
-262 NVDKADITDYFEE
+262 DVPKADISDYFEA
-275 GHSVEEFEDLI
+275 GHSKEEFEALI
-286 KNDDGRDTVSILRKY
+286 NGTTLQKNRAATATDSLKYIL
-301 GETKKSEKEKKTRAG
+301 EQ
-316 EKSKKDC
+316 
-323 LVLKRGSEDILK
+323 LNVLR
-335 QLITLNASE
+335 ASE

-359 IFKNISRYNPTKKDW
+359 IFKNVSRYNPTKKDW

-425 MMNYRNRNVM
+425 MMSYRNRNVM

-462 VLDLSEDQPKV
+462 VLDLSEDQPKM

-488 SYNPT
+488 SYNPAAT
-493 ADCTLWEKTVNEI
+493 CTLWEKTVNEI

-543 NGKSTITEI
+543 NGKSTITEL

-686 LNWCIQGLSSY
+686 LNWCIEGLYMY

-704 PTAVQIATHEYSED
+704 PVAVQNATYEYSED
-718 SDKIGKFI
+718 SDKVGKFI
-726 SECLEKSDQNLAA
+726 SECLVKSDQNLAA
-739 KDVYEKYAQWCNDC
+739 KDVYEKYSHWCNDC

-780 GKTVKNVIKGYSFV
+780 GKTVKNVIKGYSFAE
-794 DETFHPVNGN
+794 ETFHPVDKDL
-804 FDTPFS
+804 DTPFS

>member
-1 MSNLQEIKDLVSIRA
+1 MSAEVKSMKEWALYYAE
-16 VADYLGLEEEY
+16 LGLAV
-27 GKRKFPGERTASI
+27 FPLA
-40 QLYKD
+40 Y
-45 NRFHDFGRNVNGDIF
+45 RN
-60 DLMIHVRGCTLKEA
+60 
-74 IAELKTA
+74 
-81 FNIKDSPIR
+81 
-90 ENVVKEAWIA
+90 
-100 YLERKFNAKY
+100 
-110 IEHYDYFLI
+110 
-119 DQSGK
+119 
-124 AVYAYTKVRLQ
+124 KV
-135 DKTGKKKLIYGR
+135 
-147 FNGDRFILGLQGKK
+147 
-161 AKDIPA
+161 PA
-167 IYGSSIRT
+167 I
-175 IQEAIEHQKTI
+175 
-186 FYVEGEKDTNTL
+186 EG
-198 MRKGY
+198 G
-203 TVFTCG
+203 C
-209 GSGDWKK
+209 
-216 SVSEIVRQANVI
+216 
-228 ILADNDEPGE
+228 
-238 QLAYQVMQDLQL
+238 
-250 ISNSVSIIKPMP
+250 
-262 NVDKADITDYFEE
+262 KAAT
-275 GHSVEEFEDLI
+275 
-286 KNDDGRDTVSILRKY
+286 T
-301 GETKKSEKEKKTRAG
+301 
-316 EKSKKDC
+316 EKSKIERWWNQNPRYNIGIATGNKSNGLVVIDLDVDKNKGIDGYEVLRDWQNKHGELPETWQSITGRGGYHYFYKDTITHSNKVGLYEGVDIRGEGGYIVAPPSVHPNGNTYEWEQEPKEYEIAQVDDIVNDFFKGEKQRIDSEHKTNFKVPELIPEGKRVDTIVRLIASLRTKGLDDDAIKAAVRVENEKRC
-323 LVLKRGSEDILK
+323 NPPLKEKELEKAVFPALKRDWQVNSPYYNNFNAMNENDNKYVNEVLKKLNE
-335 QLITLNASE
+335 LNAVE
-344 RFQMNDRGSADLFAT
+344 RFPINDRGSADLFAT
-359 IFKNISRYNPTKKDW
+359 IFKNVSRYNPTKKDW

-389 RAKRNAKT
+389 RAKRNAKM

-488 SYNPT
+488 SYNPAAT
-493 ADCTLWEKTVNEI
+493 CTLWEKTVNEI

-686 LNWCIQGLSSY
+686 LNWCIQGLSLY

-726 SECLEKSDQNLAA
+726 SECLEKSDENLAA
-739 KDVYEKYAQWCNDC
+739 KDVYEKYSQWCNDC
-753 GLGIDGRTSFYEE
+753 GLGVDGRTSFYEE

-780 GKTVKNVIKGYSFV
+780 GKTVKNVIKGYSFAE
-794 DETFHPVNGN
+794 ETFHSVDRGL
-804 FDTPFS
+804 DAPFS

>member
-1 MSNLQEIKDLVSIRA
+1 MTDSETYENNLKHFQIIRRSRDRAQCKCPAHPDKQASLTVSKGKRCTLLHCHAGCSLENILA
-16 VADYLGLEEEY
+16 AAGLEKKDTFYKSENREMHWKRYIENREHRKIEATYDYVSTVTGAYAFTKIRLEGKKMLFGMLKDERFEY
-27 GKRKFPGERTASI
+27 GLK
-40 QLYKD
+40 
-45 NRFHDFGRNVNGDIF
+45 GRNKKEFNAIF
-60 DLMIHVRGCTLKEA
+60 GSIPRIKEA
-74 IAELKTA
+74 IER
-81 FNIKDSPIR
+81 NEPI
-90 ENVVKEAWIA
+90 
-100 YLERKFNAKY
+100 
-110 IEHYDYFLI
+110 
-119 DQSGK
+119 
-124 AVYAYTKVRLQ
+124 
-135 DKTGKKKLIYGR
+135 
-147 FNGDRFILGLQGKK
+147 FI
-161 AKDIPA
+161 P
-167 IYGSSIRT
+167 
-175 IQEAIEHQKTI
+175 
-186 FYVEGEKDTNTL
+186 EGEKDVNTL
-198 MRKGY
+198 IKKGY
-203 TVFTCG
+203 AAFSCG
-209 GSGDWKK
+209 GANDWNKN
-216 SVSEIVRQANVI
+216 VSELCKDADVIV
-228 ILADNDEPGE
+228 LADNDEPGK
-238 QLAYQVMQDLQL
+238 AVAKRIYDDLKG
-250 ISNSVSIIKPMP
+250 IARSRKVIVPMP
-262 NVDKADITDYFEE
+262 DVPKADISDYFEA
-275 GHSVEEFEDLI
+275 GHSKEEFEALI
-286 KNDDGRDTVSILRKY
+286 NGTTLQKNRAATATDSPKYIL
-301 GETKKSEKEKKTRAG
+301 EQ
-316 EKSKKDC
+316 
-323 LVLKRGSEDILK
+323 LNVLR
-335 QLITLNASE
+335 ASE

-359 IFKNISRYNPTKKDW
+359 IFKNVSRYNPTKKDW

-397 LADVLVRYSVTAS
+397 LADVLVRYSVTTS

-462 VLDLSEDQPKV
+462 VLDLSEDQPKM

-488 SYNPT
+488 SYNPAAT
-493 ADCTLWEKTVNEI
+493 CTLWEKTVNEI

-543 NGKSTITEI
+543 NGKSTITE
-552 LLYLLGDYATTISP
+552 LLLHLLGDYATTISP

-672 KHLKEQLQQEIDGI
+672 KHLKEQLQQEIDGV
-686 LNWCIQGLSSY
+686 LNWCIKGLQLY

-704 PTAVQIATHEYSED
+704 PVAVQNATHEYSED
-718 SDKIGKFI
+718 SDKVGKFI
-726 SECLEKSDQNLAA
+726 SECLVKSDQNLAA
-739 KDVYEKYAQWCNDC
+739 KDVYEKYSHWCNDC
-753 GLGIDGRTSFYEE
+753 GLGVDGRTSFYEE

-774 KTGTVT
+774 KTATVT
-780 GKTVKNVIKGYSFV
+780 GKTVKNVIKGYSFAE
-794 DETFHPVNGN
+794 ETFHSVDKDL
-804 FDTPFS
+804 DTPFS

>member
-1 MSNLQEIKDLVSIRA
+1 MAAEAKNMKEWALHYAEMGLAVFPLVCRDKVPAVVGGCKVATTERTTIERWWDKNPQYNIGIATGNKSSGLVVIDLDVDKNKGIDGYDVLRDWQNKHGKLPETWQSITGRGGYHYFYKDAIVHSNRVGLYEGGDIRGEGGYI
-16 VADYLGLEEEY
+16 VAPPSVHPNGNIYEWEQGPEEY
-27 GKRKFPGERTASI
+27 EIAQVDNIVNDFLKGEKQRRDSEHKTNFKVPELIPEGKRVDTIVRLIASLRTKGLDDDAI
-40 QLYKD
+40 KAA
-45 NRFHDFGRNVNGDIF
+45 
-60 DLMIHVRGCTLKEA
+60 VRVENEKRCNPPLKEK
-74 IAELKTA
+74 ELEKA
-81 FNIKDSPIR
+81 VFPALKRDWQVNSHYY
-90 ENVVKEAWIA
+90 NN
-100 YLERKFNAKY
+100 FNAMNENDNKY
-110 IEHYDYFLI
+110 VNEVL
-119 DQSGK
+119 
-124 AVYAYTKVRLQ
+124 
-135 DKTGKKKLIYGR
+135 KKL
-147 FNGDRFILGLQGKK
+147 N
-161 AKDIPA
+161 
-167 IYGSSIRT
+167 
-175 IQEAIEHQKTI
+175 E
-186 FYVEGEKDTNTL
+186 
-198 MRKGY
+198 
-203 TVFTCG
+203 
-209 GSGDWKK
+209 
-216 SVSEIVRQANVI
+216 
-228 ILADNDEPGE
+228 
-238 QLAYQVMQDLQL
+238 
-250 ISNSVSIIKPMP
+250 
-262 NVDKADITDYFEE
+262 
-275 GHSVEEFEDLI
+275 
-286 KNDDGRDTVSILRKY
+286 
-301 GETKKSEKEKKTRAG
+301 
-316 EKSKKDC
+316 
-323 LVLKRGSEDILK
+323 
-335 QLITLNASE
+335 LNAVE
-344 RFQMNDRGSADLFAT
+344 RFPMNDRGSADLFAT
-359 IFKNISRYNPTKKDW
+359 VFMDVSRYNPTKKDW
-374 MYYDKTRWTADTEGM
+374 MYYDGTRWVADQEGM

-397 LADVLVRYSVTAS
+397 LADALVRYSVTVS

-425 MMNYRNRNVM
+425 MMNYRSRNVM
-435 ITDAKDLNFFENTE
+435 VTDAKDLNFFDNTE
-449 LDKDDFLI
+449 LDKDDFLL
-457 NCRNC
+457 NCKNC
-462 VLDLSEDQPKV
+462 VLDLSGDQPKE
-473 LEHNADLLLSKICNA
+473 LEHKADLLLSKICNA
-488 SYNPT
+488 NYNPAAT
-493 ADCTLWEKTVNEI
+493 CTLWEKTVNEI
-506 MQGDT
+506 MQGDSS
-511 AKIKYLQKM
+511 KIEYLQKM

-543 NGKSTITEI
+543 NGKSTITEL

-571 KANKDSRTASPD
+571 KVNKDSRTASPD
-583 IAKLAGTRLV
+583 IAKLAGTRFV

-686 LNWCIQGLSSY
+686 LNWCIQGLSLY

-739 KDVYEKYAQWCNDC
+739 KDVYEKYSQWCNDC
-753 GLGIDGRTSFYEE
+753 GLGVDGRTSFYEE

-794 DETFHPVNGN
+794 DETFHPVDGN

>member
-1 MSNLQEIKDLVSIRA
+1 MLSNLQEIKGLVSISA

-45 NRFHDFGRNVNGDIF
+45 NRFHDFGRNVDGDIF
-60 DLMIHVRGCTLKEA
+60 DLMIHVRGYTLKEA
-74 IAELKTA
+74 IVELKTA

-90 ENVVKEAWIA
+90 ENAVKEAWIA
-100 YLERKFNAKY
+100 YLERRFNAKY
-110 IEHYDYFLI
+110 VEHYNYFLT
-119 DQSGK
+119 DQNGEII
-124 AVYAYTKVRLQ
+124 YAYTKVRLQ
-135 DKTGKKKLIYGR
+135 DKTGKKKIIYGR
-147 FNGDRFILGLQGKK
+147 FNGDRFILGLQGEK

-167 IYGSSIRT
+167 VYGSSICE
-175 IQEAIEHQKTI
+175 IQKAIEHQETI

-216 SVSEIVRQANVI
+216 SVSEIARQANVI

-250 ISNSVSIIKPMP
+250 ISNSVRIIKPMP
-262 NVDKADITDYFEE
+262 DVDKADITDYFEQ
-275 GHSVEEFEDLI
+275 GHSVEEFEALI
-286 KNDDGRDTVSILRKY
+286 KNDNGRDTVSILKKY
-301 GETKKSEKEKKTRAG
+301 GETKKNEKKVRASK
-316 EKSKKDC
+316 KSKMEC
-323 LVLKRGSEDILK
+323 LVLKSGSEAVLE
-335 QLITLNASE
+335 QLVALNAAE
-344 RFQMNDRGSADLFAT
+344 CFQMNDRGSADLFAT
-359 IFKNISRYNPTKKDW
+359 IFKNVSRYNPTKKDW
-374 MYYDKTRWTADTEGM
+374 MYYDKTRWIADTEGM

-449 LDKDDFLI
+449 LDRDDFLL
-457 NCRNC
+457 NCNNC
-462 VLDLSEDQPKV
+462 VLDLSGNQPKA

-488 SYNPT
+488 NYNPA
-493 ADCTLWEKTVNEI
+493 ADCTLWEKTISEI

-686 LNWCIQGLSSY
+686 LNWCIKGLQLY

-704 PTAVQIATHEYSED
+704 PVAVQNATHEYSED
-718 SDKIGKFI
+718 SDKTGKFI
-726 SECLEKSDQNLAA
+726 SECLVRSEHNLAA
-739 KDVYEKYAQWCNDC
+739 KDVYEKYSQWCNDC

-774 KTGTVT
+774 KTGTVA
-780 GKTVKNVIKGYSFV
+780 GKTVKNVIKGYAFV
-794 DETFHPVNGN
+794 DEIFHLVDGN
-804 FDTPFS
+804 SKVPFP

>member
-1 MSNLQEIKDLVSIRA
+1 MRA
-16 VADYLGLEEEY
+16 
-27 GKRKFPGERTASI
+27 F
-40 QLYKD
+40 
-45 NRFHDFGRNVNGDIF
+45 
-60 DLMIHVRGCTLKEA
+60 
-74 IAELKTA
+74 
-81 FNIKDSPIR
+81 
-90 ENVVKEAWIA
+90 
-100 YLERKFNAKY
+100 
-110 IEHYDYFLI
+110 
-119 DQSGK
+119 
-124 AVYAYTKVRLQ
+124 
-135 DKTGKKKLIYGR
+135 
-147 FNGDRFILGLQGKK
+147 
-161 AKDIPA
+161 
-167 IYGSSIRT
+167 
-175 IQEAIEHQKTI
+175 
-186 FYVEGEKDTNTL
+186 
-198 MRKGY
+198 
-203 TVFTCG
+203 
-209 GSGDWKK
+209 
-216 SVSEIVRQANVI
+216 
-228 ILADNDEPGE
+228 
-238 QLAYQVMQDLQL
+238 
-250 ISNSVSIIKPMP
+250 
-262 NVDKADITDYFEE
+262 
-275 GHSVEEFEDLI
+275 
-286 KNDDGRDTVSILRKY
+286 
-301 GETKKSEKEKKTRAG
+301 
-316 EKSKKDC
+316 
-323 LVLKRGSEDILK
+323 
-335 QLITLNASE
+335 
-344 RFQMNDRGSADLFAT
+344 
-359 IFKNISRYNPTKKDW
+359 
-374 MYYDKTRWTADTEGM
+374 YDKSFA
-389 RAKRNAKT
+389 
-397 LADVLVRYSVTAS
+397 YSVTAS

-488 SYNPT
+488 SYNPAAT
-493 ADCTLWEKTVNEI
+493 CTLWEKTVNEI

-686 LNWCIQGLSSY
+686 LNWCIQGLSLY

-726 SECLEKSDQNLAA
+726 SECLEKSDENLAA
-739 KDVYEKYAQWCNDC
+739 KDVYEKYSQWCNDC
-753 GLGIDGRTSFYEE
+753 GLGVDGRTSFYEE

-780 GKTVKNVIKGYSFV
+780 GKTVKNVIKGYSFAE
-794 DETFHPVNGN
+794 ETFHSVDRGL
-804 FDTPFS
+804 DAPFS

>member
-1 MSNLQEIKDLVSIRA
+1 MKEWVLHYAEMGLAVFPLVCRDKVPAVVGGCKVATTERTTIERWWDKNPQYNIGIATGNKSSGLVVIDLDVDKNKGIDGYDVLRDWQNKHGKLPETWQSITGRGGYHYFYKDAIVHSNRVGLYEGVDIRGEGGYI
-16 VADYLGLEEEY
+16 VAPPSVHPNGNIYEWEQGPEEY
-27 GKRKFPGERTASI
+27 EIAQVDNIVNDFLKGEKQRRDSEHKTNFKVPELIPEGKRVDTIVRLIASLRTKGLDDDAI
-40 QLYKD
+40 KAA
-45 NRFHDFGRNVNGDIF
+45 
-60 DLMIHVRGCTLKEA
+60 VRVENEKRCNPPLKEK
-74 IAELKTA
+74 ELEKA
-81 FNIKDSPIR
+81 VFPALKRDWQVNSHYY
-90 ENVVKEAWIA
+90 NN
-100 YLERKFNAKY
+100 FNAMNENDNKY
-110 IEHYDYFLI
+110 VNEVL
-119 DQSGK
+119 
-124 AVYAYTKVRLQ
+124 
-135 DKTGKKKLIYGR
+135 KKL
-147 FNGDRFILGLQGKK
+147 N
-161 AKDIPA
+161 
-167 IYGSSIRT
+167 
-175 IQEAIEHQKTI
+175 E
-186 FYVEGEKDTNTL
+186 
-198 MRKGY
+198 
-203 TVFTCG
+203 
-209 GSGDWKK
+209 
-216 SVSEIVRQANVI
+216 
-228 ILADNDEPGE
+228 
-238 QLAYQVMQDLQL
+238 
-250 ISNSVSIIKPMP
+250 
-262 NVDKADITDYFEE
+262 
-275 GHSVEEFEDLI
+275 
-286 KNDDGRDTVSILRKY
+286 
-301 GETKKSEKEKKTRAG
+301 
-316 EKSKKDC
+316 
-323 LVLKRGSEDILK
+323 
-335 QLITLNASE
+335 LNAVE
-344 RFQMNDRGSADLFAT
+344 RFPMNDRGSADLFAT
-359 IFKNISRYNPTKKDW
+359 VFMDVSRYNPTKKDW
-374 MYYDKTRWTADTEGM
+374 MYYDGTRWVADQEGM

-397 LADVLVRYSVTAS
+397 LADALVRYSVTVS

-425 MMNYRNRNVM
+425 MMNYRSRNVM
-435 ITDAKDLNFFENTE
+435 VTDAKDLNFFDNTE
-449 LDKDDFLI
+449 LDKDDFLL
-457 NCRNC
+457 NCKNC
-462 VLDLSEDQPKV
+462 VLDLSGDQPKE
-473 LEHNADLLLSKICNA
+473 LEHKADLLLSKICNA
-488 SYNPT
+488 NYNPAAT
-493 ADCTLWEKTVNEI
+493 CTLWEKTVNEI
-506 MQGDT
+506 MQGDSS
-511 AKIKYLQKM
+511 KIEYLQKM

-543 NGKSTITEI
+543 NGKSTITEL

-571 KANKDSRTASPD
+571 KVNKDSRTASPD
-583 IAKLAGTRLV
+583 IAKLAGTRFV

-686 LNWCIQGLSSY
+686 LNWCIQGLSLY

-739 KDVYEKYAQWCNDC
+739 KDVYEKYSQWCNDC
-753 GLGIDGRTSFYEE
+753 GLGVDGRTSFYEE

-794 DETFHPVNGN
+794 DETFHPVDGN